1 MTNDNEHRPGALD
14 CQVMATEISTFKIPS
29 VSYDAATLKLDGAK
43 SLISTLQIFISD
55 TEDGEIPVSNHLLG
69 EALNGIRLL
78 LDDVS
83 RDLDT
88 VQGGA

>member
-1 MTNDNEHRPGALD
+1 MTNDNEYRAGALA
-14 CQVMATEISTFKIPS
+14 CQVMATENSTFKIPR
-29 VSYDAATLKLDGAK
+29 VAFDAATLKLSGAK

-55 TEDGEIPVSNHLLG
+55 TGDGEIPVSNHLLG